1 MMHVRPGDETADIV
15 ATAIAR
21 RRSVRRYADTPVDRA
36 VLERLVT
43 AGVAAPSGSNSQ
55 NQRFLIIDNPEEIMR
70 IGRWRFV
77 WPYRGTR
84 REKIEDDF
92 PGGIVGLAKALVVVF
107 ADAAEN
113 DRRGNGEY
121 HIWETLEIQNCA
133 AAIENMLILATA
145 MGLASCWV
153 SASEVMN
160 HTRLLTGTTWR
171 NLFSGYIIPQSYKI
185 QGVVLFGYPTTA
197 DELGFPKGEQK
208 HGATVWQSTE
218 RKALEHYLVRSVTP
232 STPPTQLKAV
242 DSARLC
248 VLSRLLSW
256 SMAFTRLLDLAIH
269 RIENRLPLNR

>member
-1 MMHVRPGDETADIV
+1 MIHVRPSNETADIV
-15 ATAIAR
+15 ATVIAR
-21 RRSVRRYADTPVDRA
+21 RRSVRRYADTPIERA
-36 VLERLVT
+36 ILERLAA

-55 NQRFLIIDNPEEIMR
+55 NQRFLIIDDADEIAR

-92 PGGIVGLAKALVVVF
+92 PGGIVGLAKALIVVF

-121 HIWETLEIQNCA
+121 HIWEALEIQNCA

-160 HTRLLTGTTWR
+160 HTRLLTGSTWR
-171 NLFSGYIIPQSYKI
+171 KLFSGYDIPQSYKI
-185 QGVVLFGYPTTA
+185 QGVVLLGYPTTA

-208 HGATVWQSTE
+208 HGATIWQSTE
-218 RKALEHYLVRSVTP
+218 RKALDHYLVQSVVPCTP
-232 STPPTQLKAV
+232 AAQMRAI
-242 DSARLC
+242 DSMRLR

-256 SMAFTRLLDLAIH
+256 SMAVTRFLDLAIH
-269 RIENRLPLNR
+269 RIENRPPVNH